1 MKAKQGLAPREA
13 PIFEKLRRELPNP
26 RQREFF
32 RSDVRHTAYG
42 GARGGGK
49 SWAMRRKLVL
59 LAMRYPR
66 LRLLLLRRSL
76 HELREN
82 HLLPLQSDLLGFAEY
97 KKEERAFL
105 FPNGSRLVL
114 GYCDSD
120 NDMLQYQGAEYDV
133 IGFEEATHFKEEW
146 MTFITTSLRTTKQGF
161 SPRVYYT
168 CNPGGVGH
176 AHIKRLFIDRSFR
189 NGEDPDDY
197 AFIPASV
204 FDNTVLMEADPAYV
218 KRLEALPEHKRRAHL
233 LGDWNVYEGQV
244 FEELRNDPAHYSDRL
259 FTHVIDPFPPPPQ
272 WKRYR
277 SFDFGYAKPF
287 SVGWWV
293 KDGDGRLYRILELYG
308 CAPREAN
315 VGVRWTPEEIFR
327 EIARIEREHPF
338 LAGHRIEGV
347 ADPAIWDA
355 SRGESIAQTGER
367 HGIYFERGDNRRVAG
382 WMQLHN
388 RLVFDGAGV
397 PMLYVFRTCREFL
410 RTVPGLQ
417 YSKLH
422 PEDVDSEGEDHIAD
436 ETRYLCMLVPMQPE
450 ALRSPRPVR
459 LLDPLDRP
467 MTVYPSRIGCR
478 EDERS
483 KKG

>member
-1 MKAKQGLAPREA
+1 MEQISAKGLA
-13 PIFEKLRRELPNP
+13 PIFEKLRREVPNP
-26 RQREFF
+26 RQQEFF
-32 RSDVRHTAYG
+32 RSHARHTAYG

-49 SWAMRRKLVL
+49 SWAMRRKLVM
-59 LAMRYPR
+59 LAIRYPN

-76 HELREN
+76 QELREN
-82 HLLPLQSDLLGFAEY
+82 HLLPLQSDLFGYAEY
-97 KKEERAFL
+97 KKDERAFL

-120 NDMLQYQGAEYDV
+120 ADVLQYQGAEYDV
-133 IGFEEATHFKEEW
+133 IGFEEATHFKEDW
-146 MTFITTSLRTTKQGF
+146 IVFISTSLRTTKTYF
-161 SPRVYYT
+161 LPRIYYT

-176 AHIKRLFIDRSFR
+176 AYIKRLFVDQIFR
-189 NGEDPDDY
+189 EGEDAADY
-197 AFIPASV
+197 VFIPASV
-204 FDNTVLMEADPAYV
+204 YDNTALMQADPQYV

-259 FTHVIDPFPPPPQ
+259 YTHVIDPFQPPAA
-272 WKRYR
+272 WRRYR

-338 LAGHRIEGV
+338 LAGHTVTGV

-355 SRGESIAQTGER
+355 SRGESIAETGER
-367 HGIYFERGDNRRVAG
+367 CGIYFERGDNRRIAG

-388 RLVFDGAGV
+388 RLDFDARGV
-397 PMLYVFRTCREFL
+397 PMLYIFRTCREFL
-410 RTVPGLQ
+410 RTVPLLQ
-417 YSKLH
+417 YSRTH
-422 PEDVDSEGEDHIAD
+422 PEDVDSELEDHIAD
-436 ETRYLCMLVPMQPE
+436 EVRYLCMLVPMRAEPKITVR
-450 ALRSPRPVR
+450 ASP

-467 MTVYPSRIGCR
+467 ITQYCSRTARR
-478 EDERS
+478 ESEE
-483 KKG
+483 

>member
-1 MKAKQGLAPREA
+1 MTTVA
-13 PIFEKLRRELPNP
+13 PIFEKLRREVPNP

-32 RSDVRHTAYG
+32 LSAARHTAYG

-59 LAMRYPR
+59 LAMRYPA
-66 LRLLLLRRSL
+66 LRILLLRRSL
-76 HELREN
+76 QELREN
-82 HLLPLQSDLLGFAEY
+82 HLLPLQADLLGFAEY

-114 GYCDSD
+114 GYCDCD
-120 NDMLQYQGAEYDV
+120 ADVLQYQGAEYDV
-133 IGFEEATHFKEEW
+133 IGFEEATQFKEEW
-146 MTFITTSLRTTKQGF
+146 MTFISTSLRTTKDYF
-161 SPRVYYT
+161 SPRIYYT

-176 AHIKRLFIDRSFR
+176 AHIKRLFIDGIFR
-189 NGEDPDDY
+189 EGENASDY
-197 AFIPASV
+197 VFIPASV
-204 FDNTVLMEADPAYV
+204 WDNTALMQADPDYV

-233 LGDWNVYEGQV
+233 HGDWNVYEGQV
-244 FEELRNDPAHYSDRL
+244 FEELRNDPNHYDDRL
-259 FTHVIDPFPPPPQ
+259 LTHVIEPFTPPTE
-272 WKRYR
+272 WRRYR

-315 VGVRWTPEEIFR
+315 VGVRWSPEEIFR

-338 LAGHRIEGV
+338 LAGHTVTGV

-355 SRGESIAQTGER
+355 SRGESIAETGER
-367 HGIYFERGDNRRVAG
+367 CGIYFERGDNRRVAG

-388 RLVFDGAGV
+388 RLCFDAHGV
-397 PMLYVFRTCREFL
+397 PMLYIFRTCREFL
-410 RTVPGLQ
+410 RTLPLLQ
-417 YSKLH
+417 YSRTH
-422 PEDVDSEGEDHIAD
+422 PEDVDSDLEDHIAD
-436 ETRYLCMLVPMQPE
+436 ETRYLCMLVPMRAE
-450 ALRSPRPVR
+450 GAETARTVR

-467 MTVYPSRIGCR
+467 VPQYSPRVSRR
-478 EDERS
+478 ETTQ
-483 KKG
+483 

>member
-1 MKAKQGLAPREA
+1 MEQVKAPKRGQSKKASALPKAL
-13 PIFEKLRRELPNP
+13 IFEKLRTEVPNP

-32 RSDVRHTAYG
+32 LSTARYTAYG

-49 SWAMRRKLVL
+49 SWAMRRKMVL
-59 LAMRYPR
+59 LAMRHPR

-76 HELREN
+76 QELREN
-82 HLLPLQSDLLGFAEY
+82 HLLPLQSELLGFAEY

-120 NDMLQYQGAEYDV
+120 SDVLQYQGAEYDV
-133 IGFEEATHFKEEW
+133 IGFEEATHFKEDW
-146 MTFITTSLRTTKQGF
+146 IVFISTSLRTTKRDF
-161 SPRVYYT
+161 SPRIYYT

-176 AHIKRLFIDRSFR
+176 AYIKRLFIDRHFR
-189 NGEDPDDY
+189 EGEDPKDY

-204 FDNTVLMEADPAYV
+204 YDNEVLMQADPAYV

-233 LGDWNVYEGQV
+233 QGDWNVYEGQV
-244 FEELRNDPAHYSDRL
+244 FEELRCDPAHFADRL
-259 FTHVIDPFPPPPQ
+259 FTHVIEPFAPPPQ

-327 EIARIEREHPF
+327 EIARVSCGTPH
-338 LAGHRIEGV
+338 
-347 ADPAIWDA
+347 
-355 SRGESIAQTGER
+355 
-367 HGIYFERGDNRRVAG
+367 
-382 WMQLHN
+382 
-388 RLVFDGAGV
+388 
-397 PMLYVFRTCREFL
+397 
-410 RTVPGLQ
+410 
-417 YSKLH
+417 
-422 PEDVDSEGEDHIAD
+422 
-436 ETRYLCMLVPMQPE
+436 
-450 ALRSPRPVR
+450 
-459 LLDPLDRP
+459 
-467 MTVYPSRIGCR
+467 
-478 EDERS
+478 
-483 KKG
+483 